1 MLETTDV
8 LGDDQSVY
16 DFAEEYDSEVV
27 EIREFV
33 YPYTSEDGIYI
44 VAVLER

>member
-1 MLETTDV
+1 MVGSTDT

-27 EIREFV
+27 EVRDFA
-33 YPYTSEDGIYI
+33 YPYSSEDGYYVI
-44 VAVLER
+44 AVLER